1 MYDYDGDMN
10 YFQRQLERAG
20 ISKEEVDM
28 CNYAGLT
35 TKELQGIVDSEI
47 RAKQIREAKFKED

>member
-1 MYDYDGDMN
+1 MG

-20 ISKEEVDM
+20 ISQEEVDM

-35 TKELQGIVDSEI
+35 AKELQGIADSEI
-47 RAKQIREAKFKED
+47 RAKQIRESKKEA